1 MTEVRREMNE
11 ALDRNGRTPRSFS
24 SARAAAIRL
33 SSLCA
38 QNRAASVTLSSKSL
52 ATWYWLMTV
61 PTRTP
66 IASAPLS
73 LPASTRALTLSK
85 LRSVAASRSS
95 RLCGSKLGQRPL
107 ATHQHAARNVGRSN
121 LQSYIPVL

>member
-1 MTEVRREMNE
+1 MRREMNE

-38 QNRAASVTLSSKSL
+38 QDTAASVTLSSKNL
-52 ATWYWLMTV
+52 TTWYWLVTV
-61 PTRTP
+61 PTRADR
-66 IASAPLS
+66 ICPLE
-73 LPASTRALTLSK
+73 LARIHACFTLSK
-85 LRSVAASRSS
+85 LRSVAASSSS